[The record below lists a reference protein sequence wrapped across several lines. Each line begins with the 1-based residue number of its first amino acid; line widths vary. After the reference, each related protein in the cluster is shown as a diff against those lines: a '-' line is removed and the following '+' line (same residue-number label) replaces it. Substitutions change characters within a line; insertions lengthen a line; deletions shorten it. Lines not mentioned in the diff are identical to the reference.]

1 MKKFTLI
8 ATATLAAVS
17 ICGTASAADGTINFT
32 GSIRDTACTV
42 DTASANQ
49 TVNLGNIA
57 TTSFGSAGSSASSA
71 RFTINLT
78 DCPAAIT
85 SASIRFDGPLAS
97 GNSNLLALSSGQTA
111 TNVGVGIYEQN
122 STTLIPV
129 GSPSD
134 AVTLSATGINAINF
148 LAKYVSTAAVVG
160 AGSANAVATFTVA
173 YN

>member
-1 MKKFTLI
+1 MKKIALI
-8 ATATLAAVS
+8 TATLAAAS
-17 ICGTASAADGTINFT
+17 ISNLSTAADGTVNFT
-32 GSIRDTACTV
+32 GTIRDTACTV

-49 TVNLGNIA
+49 TVNLGTVA
-57 TTSFGSAGSSASSA
+57 ATSFGSSGATASSS

-78 DCPAAIT
+78 GCPAAVT
-85 SASIRFDGPLAS
+85 SANIRFDGPLAS

-111 TNVGVGIYEQN
+111 TNVGVGIYQQD

-129 GSPSD
+129 GTASAP
-134 AVTLSATGINAINF
+134 VTLSSTGTNALNF
-148 LAKYVSTAAVVG
+148 IAKYVSTASTVG

>member
-1 MKKFTLI
+1 MKKLRLI
-8 ATATLAAVS
+8 ATTLAAVS
-17 ICGTASAADGTINFT
+17 ICGTASAADGTVNFT
-32 GSIRDTACTV
+32 GTIRDTACTV

-49 TVNLGNIA
+49 TVNLGTVA
-57 TTSFGSAGSSASSA
+57 ATSFGSAGATASST

-78 DCPAAIT
+78 GCPAAVT

-111 TNVGVGIYEQN
+111 TNVGVGIYQQD
-122 STTLIPV
+122 SSTLIPV
-129 GSPSD
+129 GRASAP
-134 AVTLSATGINAINF
+134 VTLSSTGTNALNF
-148 LAKYVSTAAVVG
+148 IAKYVSTAAAVG